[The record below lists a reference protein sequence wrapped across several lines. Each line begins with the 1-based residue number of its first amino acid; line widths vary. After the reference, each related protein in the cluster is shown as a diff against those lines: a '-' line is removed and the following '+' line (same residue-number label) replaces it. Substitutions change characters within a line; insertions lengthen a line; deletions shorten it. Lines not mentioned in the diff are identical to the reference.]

1 MSRADFILMSVAAY
15 VAVMA
20 LVRLMKSRRD
30 RLVAD
35 VQKQIDARRH
45 TNAPK
50 KLKTAKPPSK
60 SSLPPRIIPRLRFSF
75 P

>member
-30 RLVAD
+30 ALVAD

-45 TNAPK
+45 TKRPQ
-50 KLKTAKPPSK
+50 KTEDRKAA
-60 SSLPPRIIPRLRFSF
+60 
-75 P
+75 